1 MRIHSLARHRSNGSW
16 LFCLTTGLAMCL
28 TTPAA
33 SAASWLVHDVAEFAT
48 AASALQPGDEIVLAD
63 GIWTDS
69 RLLLKGQGTAAAPI
83 VLRAQTA
90 GKVVLSGRSDLR
102 LAGSYLQVSNLVFRN
117 GYAPGD
123 AVVAFRE
130 SSKAVAS
137 NSRVTGLVIDD
148 YTNPDASDQD
158 YWVSFY
164 GSHNRLDHSQL
175 RGKTNAGPTV
185 VVVRDATQG
194 LDNQHRI
201 DHNWFGPRPALGVNG
216 GETIRVGTS
225 DTSLSNSNSTVENN
239 WFEGCDGETEIVS
252 NKSGGNT
259 YRGNVFYRSAGALTL
274 RHGNGNRVIDNV
286 FLGDDK
292 AGTGGVRIINADQ
305 TVSNNYFERLAGAS
319 NRSALAVMDAQA
331 NPPLSGYAPVVNAT
345 ISRNTFVDVAKISFG
360 VGHDEAKGIVVAASN
375 SRFTGNLIVNRTSRN
390 PPSAASSLAGIDFSG
405 NVQSPA
411 ASTVFPGGVESR
423 GVSLQQADSGLWVAT
438 PALPAVGADPALAMT
453 AREATGVAW
462 YPKVGEVALS
472 RTRNGVDR

>member
-1 MRIHSLARHRSNGSW
+1 MPATRLLGVAVWQPQSVGPQ
-16 LFCLTTGLAMCL
+16 
-28 TTPAA
+28 PAA
-33 SAASWLVHDVAEFAT
+33 RQDQCGTHSRGGARCN
-48 AASALQPGDEIVLAD
+48 PG
-63 GIWTDS
+63 
-69 RLLLKGQGTAAAPI
+69 P
-83 VLRAQTA
+83 
-90 GKVVLSGRSDLR
+90 
-102 LAGSYLQVSNLVFRN
+102 
-117 GYAPGD
+117 
-123 AVVAFRE
+123 
-130 SSKAVAS
+130 
-137 NSRVTGLVIDD
+137 
-148 YTNPDASDQD
+148 
-158 YWVSFY
+158 
-164 GSHNRLDHSQL
+164 
-175 RGKTNAGPTV
+175 
-185 VVVRDATQG
+185 
-194 LDNQHRI
+194 DNQHRI

-216 GETIRVGTS
+216 GETLRVGTS
-225 DTSLSNSNSTVENN
+225 DSSLSDSNSTVENN
-239 WFEGCDGETEIVS
+239 WFEGCDGETEIIS

-305 TVSNNYFERLAGAS
+305 TVSNNYFERLAGSS

-375 SRFTGNLIVNRTSRN
+375 SRFTGNLIVNRDNRN
-390 PPSAASSLAGIDFSG
+390 PPTAASSLAGIDFSG

-438 PALPAVGADPALAMT
+438 PALPAVGADPALTMT
-453 AREATGVAW
+453 AREATGVDW
-462 YPKVGEVALS
+462 YPKVGEATLS
-472 RTRNGVDR
+472 RTRTGVDR